1 MIASERESR
10 HPVAM
15 RFARDRTEGLLL
27 IALIAVTL
35 GQAVLTVLSIGA
47 ALAQLR

>member
-1 MIASERESR
+1 MIACKSESR
-10 HPVAM
+10 HPAAM

-35 GQAVLTVLSIGA
+35 GLAVLTGLSIEA